1 MKLQFNKE
9 QVQILTKIG
18 FPFDFLDDL
27 TDDEILFIDEKV
39 MDYFEEYC
47 ILDGGNDVSKEGQI
61 CESIIDLIA
70 DSE

>member
-18 FPFDFLDDL
+18 FPFDVLGDLSDDQ
-27 TDDEILFIDEKV
+27 ILLIDEKV
-39 MDYFEEYC
+39 MDYFEEHC
-47 ILDGGNDVSKEGQI
+47 ILDAGNDVSEEGKT